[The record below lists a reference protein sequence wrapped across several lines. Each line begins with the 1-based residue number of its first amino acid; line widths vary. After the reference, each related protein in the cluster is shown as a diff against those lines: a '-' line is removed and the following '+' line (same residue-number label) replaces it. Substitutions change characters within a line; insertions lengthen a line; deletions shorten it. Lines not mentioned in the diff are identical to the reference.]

1 MSRTRWFKAPCEGG
15 ACVEAG
21 VLEYGDVAIRSSL
34 FRARTV
40 VVTQSEWRAF
50 VQAVKDGHF
59 DQVLREPR

>member
-1 MSRTRWFKAPCEGG
+1 MKTRWYKTPGDSG

-21 VLEYGDVAIRSSL
+21 VLDYGDVAIRSSL